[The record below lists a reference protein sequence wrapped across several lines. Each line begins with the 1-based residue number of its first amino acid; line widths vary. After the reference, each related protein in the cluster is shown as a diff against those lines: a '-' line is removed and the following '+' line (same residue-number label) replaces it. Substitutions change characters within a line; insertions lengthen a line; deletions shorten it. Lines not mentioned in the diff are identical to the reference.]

1 MKIVNKLNPEDVY
14 SPEGVKLFS
23 FNELAC
29 RSSQIYAFH
38 GNFLDELIK
47 LRIVLN
53 KPMSITSACRSLEH
67 NTKIGGHPRS
77 LHIYDKPIRENQ
89 KGGLAVDVKSQG
101 AGYNLQLIKCALD
114 LGWSVGVAKT
124 FIHLDRRDMV
134 GLQPGIFGYG

>member
-29 RSSQIYAFH
+29 RSSGIYAFH

-67 NTKIGGHPRS
+67 NMKLLCIHMHSRACNIS
-77 LHIYDKPIRENQ
+77 LLEVYKLNKLMYSIT
-89 KGGLAVDVKSQG
+89 LACAG
-101 AGYNLQLIKCALD
+101 ARA
-114 LGWSVGVAKT
+114 S
-124 FIHLDRRDMV
+124 
-134 GLQPGIFGYG
+134 

>member
-1 MKIVNKLNPEDVY
+1 MKIVTKMNPEDII

-29 RSSQIYAFH
+29 RSSGIYSFH
-38 GNFLDELIK
+38 GDFTDKVIELRLK
-47 LRIVLN
+47 FN
-53 KPMSITSACRSLEH
+53 KSMSVTSASRSFEH

-77 LHIYDKPIRENQ
+77 LHIYDKPVRENQ
-89 KGGLAVDVKSQG
+89 KGSLAIDVKSQG
-101 AGYNLQLIKCALD
+101 AGYNLELIKCAVD

-134 GLQPGIFGYG
+134 GLQQGIFGYG

>member
-29 RSSQIYAFH
+29 RSSGIYAFH

-53 KPMSITSACRSLEH
+53 KRNLTRTSESFTTLLPQSVPGA
-67 NTKIGGHPRS
+67 PA
-77 LHIYDKPIRENQ
+77 
-89 KGGLAVDVKSQG
+89 LA
-101 AGYNLQLIKCALD
+101 
-114 LGWSVGVAKT
+114 T
-124 FIHLDRRDMV
+124 
-134 GLQPGIFGYG
+134 